1 MVFVLTII
9 TLIPFRD
16 AQGHLIRSALYDIF
30 IYNHVLVIESR
41 ADEMPLRVMVQNKSK
56 VNRIIEVVC

>member
-9 TLIPFRD
+9 TIIPFRD
-16 AQGHLIRSALYDIF
+16 AQGYLIRSALYDIF
-30 IYNHVLVIESR
+30 IYNHVFVIESR

>member
-30 IYNHVLVIESR
+30 IYNHVYVIKSR
-41 ADEMPLRVMVQNKSK
+41 ADKMRLRVMGAK
-56 VNRIIEVVC
+56 